1 MIQLT
6 PNQQKLADA
15 LKTAY
20 RAGELNFDEPIET
33 LQCTNHYG
41 AVYGV
46 ATVCMSYVQAH
57 PVKFGRGKVVRQ
69 DYMTVCELIFADV
82 ITFWYMVN
90 R

>member
-1 MIQLT
+1 MFFT

-20 RAGELNFDEPIET
+20 KAGELSFDEEIEK

-46 ATVCMSYVQAH
+46 ATVCMAYVQAH
-57 PVKFGRGKVVRQ
+57 PVKFGRGKVVRK
-69 DYMTVCELIFADV
+69 DYMTVCELLFADV